1 MADIPI
7 NSGTMRPSNQKA
19 SKRQLVGISFP
30 FRKENG
36 EFPARD
42 RDADC
47 VQNDLFTLF
56 KTVARSRVMR
66 PLVGHTANDVVFE
79 SKGGVLNARLQR
91 IIRQTILNNEP
102 RVDILQIRVSE
113 NDTTVASGVQYLIKG
128 VVDKVDLPEI
138 QRE

>member
-19 SKRQLVGISFP
+19 SKKELVGISFP

-42 RDADC
+42 RDAEC
-47 VQNDLFTLF
+47 VKNDLFTLF

-66 PLVGHTANDVVFE
+66 PLLGHTANDVVFE
-79 SKGGVLNARLQR
+79 SKGGVLSARLQR
-91 IIRQTILNNEP
+91 IVRQTILNNEP
-102 RVDILQIRVSE
+102 RVDVRRVGISE
-113 NDTTVASGVQYLIKG
+113 NGTTVITGVQYIIKG
-128 VVDKVDLPEI
+128 VVDSLTLPEI
-138 QRE
+138 QR